1 MSPYTWT
8 FMITSLS
15 TSTILTMSSHHWLC
29 AWIGLELNT
38 LSMLPII
45 IKPSHPR
52 ATEAATK
59 YFLTQ
64 AAAAALIMFSSIM
77 NAWETGQWMVIDLL
91 PIPTAIT
98 TLAIFIK
105 LGLVPM
111 HFWYPEVLQGSTMY
125 TAMIISTWQKIAPL
139 SLLYLIMLNNPTEI
153 LLLVG
158 FLSTLIAGLVGLNQ
172 TQTRKIMALSSISHM
187 GWLITM
193 IPFNLNLVT
202 LTLIMY
208 IIITIPMFSMLNTMT
223 TNTLKDLGQAQLY
236 TPALTTTMMLIL
248 LSLGGLP
255 PLSGFM
261 PKLLII
267 KTLTN
272 FKLTL
277 LATLMALTS
286 LPGLFMYLRV
296 NYITTLTSPPKTTNS
311 KNKWR
316 LKSNGYKNITP
327 LITTTIM
334 MLPITPLLLTM

>member
-1 MSPYTWT
+1 MSPYTWA

-15 TSTILTMSSHHWLC
+15 TSTILTMSSHHWLI

-64 AAAAALIMFSSIM
+64 ATAAALIMFSGIM
-77 NAWETGQWMVIDLL
+77 NAWETGQWLMINML

-98 TLAIFIK
+98 TMAIFMK

-111 HFWYPEVLQGSTMY
+111 HFWYPEVLQGSTMN
-125 TAMIISTWQKIAPL
+125 TAMIVSTWQKIAPL
-139 SLLYLIMLNNPTEI
+139 SLLYLIMMNNPTEI
-153 LLLVG
+153 LLMTG
-158 FLSTLIAGLVGLNQ
+158 FLSTLIASLIGLNQ
-172 TQTRKIMALSSISHM
+172 TQTRKIMALSSITHM

-208 IIITIPMFSMLNTMT
+208 ITLTVPMFSMLNNMT

-236 TPALTTTMMLIL
+236 APALTTAMMLTL

-261 PKLLII
+261 PKLLIL

-272 FKLTL
+272 FKLML
-277 LATLMALTS
+277 LAILMALAS
-286 LPGLFMYLRV
+286 LPGLFMYLRI

-311 KNKWR
+311 QNKWR
-316 LKSNGYKNITP
+316 LKPNGHTNITP
-327 LITTTIM
+327 LIVITIM
-334 MLPITPLLLTM
+334 MMPITPLLLTT